1 MSGMGRREF
10 VALLGVGAATWPV
23 AAGAQQADKVYR
35 IGYLGLASAAAQA
48 TRMKALWEGLAA
60 LGYIEGKNIVIQ
72 ERRLERAYN
81 QLQLADL
88 AAQLVDL
95 KPDVIVTH
103 GPGALAAKHATT
115 TIPIVIAQT
124 GDAVATGV
132 VASLA
137 RPGGNVTGMTF
148 FGPELAAKRLE
159 LLKEVIPDLAE
170 AGALIT
176 PENPMGKPYLAAMK
190 LAAQSLKLE
199 LSEFAVREP
208 TDLEGAFAAMAAKS
222 VGAFVTMEEPVL
234 IYNAEASAR
243 LAIKYRLAGC
253 GFVEFAQ
260 AGGFAG
266 YGVDFP
272 EMWRKAAIF
281 VGKILKGAKP
291 ADLPLEQPTKFVT
304 TVNLKTARA
313 IGIEVPTSLLL
324 RADEVIE

>member
-1 MSGMGRREF
+1 MSTRRAF
-10 VALLGVGAATWPV
+10 ITLLGGAAAFPL
-23 AAGAQQADKVYR
+23 AARAQQSDKVYR

-48 TRMKALWEGLAA
+48 TRMKALREGLAA
-60 LGYIEGKNIVIQ
+60 QGYIEGKNIVIQ
-72 ERRLERAYN
+72 EQRLESAYD
-81 QLQLADL
+81 QLQLAKL

-103 GPGALAAKHATT
+103 GPGALAAKHATS

-137 RPGGNVTGMTF
+137 HPGGNVTGMTF

-159 LLKEVIPDLAE
+159 LLKEVVPDLAH

-176 PENPMGKPYLAAMK
+176 PENPMGRPYVAAMK
-190 LAAQSLKLE
+190 LMAQSLKLE
-199 LSEFAVREP
+199 LSEFAVRKP
-208 TDLEGAFAAMAAKS
+208 TDLEGVFAAMAAKP

-243 LAIKYRLAGC
+243 LAEKYRLPGC

-272 EMWRKAAIF
+272 DMWRHAATF
-281 VGKILKGAKP
+281 VGKILRGAKP
-291 ADLPLEQPTKFVT
+291 GDLPLEQPTKFVT
-304 TVNLKTARA
+304 IVNLKTARA
-313 IGIEVPTSLLL
+313 IGIEAPPTLLA

>member
-1 MSGMGRREF
+1 MRRREF
-10 VALLGVGAATWPV
+10 ISLLGGAATWPFV
-23 AAGAQQADKVYR
+23 VRAQRADKVYR

-48 TRMKALWEGLAA
+48 TRMKALREGLAA
-60 LGYIEGKNIVIQ
+60 LGYIEGKNIVIE
-72 ERRLERAYN
+72 ERRLEGAYD
-81 QLQLADL
+81 QLALAKLAAQLADL
-88 AAQLVDL
+88 
-95 KPDVIVTH
+95 KPDIIVTH
-103 GPGALAAKHATT
+103 GPGVLAAKQATT

-124 GDAVATGV
+124 GDAVATGL

-159 LLKEVIPDLAE
+159 LLKEVVPDLAQ
-170 AGALIT
+170 AGALIN
-176 PENPMGKPYLAAMK
+176 PENPLDKPYLAAMK
-190 LAAQSLKLE
+190 LTAQSLKVE

-272 EMWRKAAIF
+272 DMWRHAATF
-281 VGKILKGAKP
+281 VDRILKGAKP
-291 ADLPLEQPTKFVT
+291 ADLPVEQPTKFVSI
-304 TVNLKTARA
+304 VNLKTARA

>member
-1 MSGMGRREF
+1 VKRREF
-10 VALLGVGAATWPV
+10 ITLLGGGAAAWPL
-23 AAGAQQADKVYR
+23 AARAQRADTIYR

-48 TRMKALWEGLAA
+48 TRMKALREGLAA
-60 LGYIEGKNIVIQ
+60 LGYIEGKNIVIE
-72 ERRLERAYN
+72 ERRLQEGTYD
-81 QLQLADL
+81 QPQLAQL

-95 KPDVIVTH
+95 KPDVIVAH
-103 GPGALAAKHATT
+103 GPGVLAAKHATT

-124 GDAVATGV
+124 GDAAATGLV
-132 VASLA
+132 TSLA

-159 LLKEVIPDLAE
+159 LLKEALPDLAQ

-190 LAAQSLKLE
+190 LAAQPLKLE

-208 TDLEGAFAAMAAKS
+208 TDLEGAFVAMTAKP

-234 IYNAEASAR
+234 IYNAEASAK
-243 LAIKYRLAGC
+243 LSIKYRLAGC

-260 AGGFAG
+260 AGGFMG

-272 EMWRKAAIF
+272 DMWRHAATF
-281 VGKILKGAKP
+281 VDKILRGAKP
-291 ADLPLEQPTKFVT
+291 ADLPMEQPTKFVT
-304 TVNLKTARA
+304 VVNLKTARS
-313 IGIEVPTSLLL
+313 IGLEVPTSILL